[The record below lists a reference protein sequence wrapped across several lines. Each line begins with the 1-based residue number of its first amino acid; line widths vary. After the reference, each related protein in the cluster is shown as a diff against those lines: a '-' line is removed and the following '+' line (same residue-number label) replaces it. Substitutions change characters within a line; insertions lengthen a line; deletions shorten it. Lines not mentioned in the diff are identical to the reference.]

1 MANFTVPAANPD
13 FAALQAYAGEYK
25 NALIKKLYFDLNL
38 EADGVLVIPGVKNKL
53 NMHKMLVKKGL
64 KPFTGVFN
72 AKAND
77 ISFEPRV
84 LSVDKAQRDMQIQ
97 PSLYLPTFMAKL
109 RAAGEN
115 AANLSIPF
123 AQHMWEEVIRETAN
137 EIVTETVYN
146 GVGAAAFAAYGAG
159 TAYAVG
165 DLVKYTQDG
174 EVRYFRCIAI
184 TTAGQNPDTHP
195 AKWEWAGGRAIAKGF
210 NSIFATEVAGGG
222 LVPIATGAITNST
235 AYAQFLQ
242 MFRGLPEQVR
252 KAGAMVYCSMTSKDY
267 LNDDYENRISKNF
280 ETIDGIT
287 YLAKTDRKCIV
298 KPVDWLTNTGRLIAT
313 VPNNL
318 VIGTDSLSDAT
329 DIKVMEQMYH
339 IDAGMTFMYGS
350 QIQDL
355 DVIRIN
361 DQQ

>member
-13 FAALQAYAGEYK
+13 FAALAAYPGEYK

-72 AKAND
+72 SKAAD

-84 LSVDKAQRDMQIQ
+84 LSVDKAQRDLQIQ
-97 PSLYLPTFMAKL
+97 PSLYLPTFMGKM

-115 AANLSIPF
+115 ADNLSIPF
-123 AQHMWEEVIRETAN
+123 AQHMYEEIIREIAN
-137 EIVTETVYN
+137 ELVTETVYN
-146 GVGAAAFAAYGAG
+146 GVGAAAFATYAGG

-165 DLVKYTQDG
+165 DLVKHTQDG
-174 EVRYFRCIAI
+174 EVRYFRCITI
-184 TTAGQNPDTHP
+184 TTAGQSPDTHP

-210 NSIFATEVAGGG
+210 NSIITTEVSGGG
-222 LVPIATGAITNST
+222 IVPVATGAITNST

-242 MFRGLPEQVR
+242 MFRALPEQVR
-252 KAGAMVYCSMTSKDY
+252 MAGAVVYCSMTSKDY

-280 ETIDGIT
+280 ETIDGVT

-298 KPVDWLTNTGRLIAT
+298 KPVNWLTNSGRLIAT
-313 VPNNL
+313 VANNL
-318 VIGTDSLSDAT
+318 VVGTDSMSDAT
-329 DIKVMEQMYH
+329 DIKVMPQMYH
-339 IDAGMTFMYGS
+339 LDMGLSFMYGS

-355 DVIRIN
+355 DVIRVN